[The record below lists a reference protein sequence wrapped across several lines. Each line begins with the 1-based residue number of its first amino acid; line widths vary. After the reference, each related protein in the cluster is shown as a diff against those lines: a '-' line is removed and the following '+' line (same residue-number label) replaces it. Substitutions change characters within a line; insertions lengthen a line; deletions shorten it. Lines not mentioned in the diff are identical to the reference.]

1 MTSIGLRP
9 ALLFFSLTGVNTA
22 ASISARKLSNGTTR
36 AIISSGSPFAEIAA
50 SRLSASKNPNCP
62 IVPTL
67 ANLVVTSQT
76 RTNSR
81 RSLFFEVP
89 ITFFPHRAPPSA
101 NGVDRKSGRVV
112 ICSHADPTGVV
123 ANIVNAVRHR
133 AFQFGIDEVMD
144 IDVFGAVLGPPFT
157 ARILE
162 IAHQFLLFCIHR
174 NNRLAVFQEGCGA
187 RVDVLKLR
195 VSIHMLVAF
204 AGFAVRL
211 QAIAR
216 LLQKLAHQGV
226 ADLMSFVRQL
236 FAQLAQTARSP

>member
-50 SRLSASKNPNCP
+50 SRRSASKNPNCP

-89 ITFFPHRAPPSA
+89 M
-101 NGVDRKSGRVV
+101 NEK
-112 ICSHADPTGVV
+112 
-123 ANIVNAVRHR
+123 R
-133 AFQFGIDEVMD
+133 AFLNFVPGFRRGAIQYRRD
-144 IDVFGAVLGPPFT
+144 IDFHRFAFRAGAP
-157 ARILE
+157 LE
-162 IAHQFLLFCIHR
+162 AH
-174 NNRLAVFQEGCGA
+174 
-187 RVDVLKLR
+187 
-195 VSIHMLVAF
+195 
-204 AGFAVRL
+204 
-211 QAIAR
+211 
-216 LLQKLAHQGV
+216 
-226 ADLMSFVRQL
+226 
-236 FAQLAQTARSP
+236 RSGLH